1 MNQDLLSDIRPIAN
15 IQKLYLS
22 NRHTVIVMYIILT
35 IVSMFHETILYLYH
49 VHTNRYHVHTNI
61 NFYDQFHDIASL
73 HNKRQIYN
81 INQPRTCD
89 ELQ

>member
-49 VHTNRYHVHTNI
+49 VHTNI